1 MGLNLTCSDNE
12 EIHLDVKLQE
22 IQDIKKGSIHAFCD
36 LGVIVSSI
44 YHDTLDST

>member
-1 MGLNLTCSDNE
+1 MCSDNE

-22 IQDIKKGSIHAFCD
+22 IQDMKKGGIQALHE

-44 YHDTLDST
+44 CHDTLDNI